1 MSERNELDLDA
12 ILAEYHR
19 EEQKPT
25 PAPQAAVP
33 TRRERA
39 AQAQR
44 ESKQQED
51 VMLSSEQKAGEGT
64 MVYQTRVARTEEK
77 PAPAQPVYRPRP
89 AVQEPKEPTPAQ
101 NRRREKSAPRAKKKP
116 RQGKGFALML
126 LVLALLAAAL
136 FGLVRWT
143 VRAEK
148 AAAPSQPEALRL
160 ELGAELERALDE
172 SASSSR

>member
-19 EEQKPT
+19 EEHKPS

-39 AQAQR
+39 ARAQR
-44 ESKQQED
+44 EIKQQD
-51 VMLSSEQKAGEGT
+51 ALLSTEQKAGEGT
-64 MVYQTRVARTEEK
+64 LVYQTWPARTERK
-77 PAPAQPVYRPRP
+77 PAPVQPAPRPRP
-89 AVQEPKEPTPAQ
+89 AVQEPAKPAPTQ
-101 NRRREKSAPRAKKKP
+101 RRRQEKPEPRAKKRP
-116 RQGKGFALML
+116 RQGEGFALML
-126 LVLALLAAAL
+126 LVLVLLAAAL

-143 VRAEK
+143 IRAEK

-160 ELGAELERALDE
+160 ELGVQLEQTLDE
-172 SASSSR
+172 SASTSR